1 MNQVAAAAAAIHPL
15 WYLCLFVR
23 VLLAI
28 GVFFVSSKVY
38 TWVLL
43 CIGLGFLYKSYTGS
57 NNEYQLAKVFWHTS
71 RKIHALFY
79 LAAAACIHSNQI
91 RFGLLM
97 ADVLFSIYSRKNT
110 YTH

>member
-1 MNQVAAAAAAIHPL
+1 MRKETMKQVAIHPL
-15 WYLCLFVR
+15 WYLCIFVR

-57 NNEYQLAKVFWHTS
+57 NNEYQIAKVFWHTS

-91 RFGLLM
+91 RFGFLM
-97 ADVLFSIYSRKNT
+97 TDVLFSIYSRKNA
-110 YTH
+110 YTP